1 MKQKFLAF
9 LALLMAVTSLSIAQ
23 NISVHG
29 TVSDTLGNGLPG
41 VTIRLVGTNSGTT
54 TDVKGAFNINAPGN
68 ASLEFSF
75 IGYKTQTV
83 AIGGREN
90 IVVHLGSAGTDL
102 NQVVVVGYG
111 TQKKKDLTGAVS
123 VVTAADIANRP
134 IVNAGEALQG
144 KAAGVQVTSNSG
156 KPGAGLS
163 IRVRGSSSISAGND
177 PLYVVDGI
185 PMTDISSYNPADFE
199 SISVLKDAASSAIY
213 GTRAANGVVVITTK
227 KGTPGKSKV
236 EFSTYYGTT
245 TPTKMLH
252 VLDAQQYQAYMNDT
266 KAYGPGAIT
275 DSMVAANNI
284 NWPDEVFRHGN
295 QQNYHV
301 GVSGGTE
308 KTQHYISL
316 DYNAQTG
323 MIRPSK
329 FDRLTGRV
337 NLSHQVNK
345 WLTVST
351 ATILSRTHDNDI
363 TDNQGVAKGGVVLSA
378 LGTPPTTPRYTPEG
392 YIGKNTYS
400 GWENPLGAIEANKT
414 RNLTDRLVS
423 NIGAD
428 IKFYKDLTFSSRFG
442 IDYTNFRGTF
452 FLDPFLTEYGRNQG
466 GSLTANTSTQLVWLS
481 EQTLNYKHAWGKNN
495 LSALAGWTAQES
507 HWQQTSISAS
517 RLPVQDRFKTWD
529 AMFMLATVKGT
540 PYTSVDDWALVSYL
554 GRINYDYDGK
564 YLFQANLRSD
574 NSSKFSAAHRTATFP
589 SFSAGWR
596 ISQEA
601 FMQDIRF
608 INDLKVRAGWGQN
621 GNQEGIGSY
630 AYLSLNNINANNG
643 STSYATVAPND
654 LRWETSTQTNFG
666 VDATFLDNR
675 LSFTA
680 DVYWKKTK
688 NVLVNVPLSG
698 EIVGSV
704 LLNMGSMQNIGQEF
718 VVSSK
723 NIVNGDFK
731 WNTDLN
737 ISFNKNKVLNIGN
750 GISFMNS
757 FGGIYERTNS
767 IALVQG
773 YGLGEFYGYVATGV
787 DPETGMQLYKTKE
800 GKTVPYAATKPSDRQ
815 LIGSAQ
821 PKFVYGMT
829 NTFSYKN
836 FDLTVFLQ
844 GSQGNKIFNGLRIET
859 EGLKDS
865 RNQSTAVLHR
875 WQNPGDRTDI
885 PRTLLNND
893 DNSQVSTR
901 FLEDGSYLRFKT
913 ITLNYHFNSGLLNK
927 IGLGAASVY
936 VSAQNLITITGY
948 KGFDPEVN
956 TYGTNSDNTQR
967 NTSLGIDY
975 GAYPQAKVFLA
986 GLNITLK

>member
-9 LALLMAVTSLSIAQ
+9 LALLMTVGMLAVAQ

-29 TVSDTLGNGLPG
+29 TVSDTLGNALPG
-41 VTIRLVGTNSGTT
+41 VTVRLVGTASGTT
-54 TDVKGAFNINAPGN
+54 TDITGAFTLSAPG
-68 ASLEFSF
+68 SGTLEFSF
-75 IGYKTQTV
+75 IGYKTTTV
-83 AIGGREN
+83 AIGGRDN
-90 IVVHLGSAGTDL
+90 LVVRLSATGTDL

-111 TQKKKDLTGAVS
+111 TQRKKDLTGAVS

-185 PMTDISSYNPADFE
+185 PMTDISSYSPSDFE
-199 SISVLKDAASSAIY
+199 SISVLKDAASSSIY

-227 KGTPGKSKV
+227 KGVVGKSKID
-236 EFSTYYGTT
+236 FSTYYGTT

-252 VLDAQQYQAYMNDT
+252 VLNAQQYQALMNDP
-266 KAYGPGAIT
+266 KAYGPNAVT
-275 DSMVAANNI
+275 DSMIAANDI

-295 QQNYHV
+295 QQNYHI
-301 GVSGGTE
+301 GISGGSE

-329 FDRLTGRV
+329 FDRVTGRV
-337 NLSHQVNK
+337 NLSHKATN

-351 ATILSRTHDNDI
+351 ATIISRTHDNDI
-363 TDNQGVAKGGVVLSA
+363 TDNQSVARGGVVLAA
-378 LGTPPTTPRYTPEG
+378 LGTPPTTPKYTPEG
-392 YIGKNTYS
+392 YIGQNPYS
-400 GWENPLGAIEANKT
+400 GWENPLGAIESNKT
-414 RNLTDRLVS
+414 LNLTDRLVS
-423 NIGAD
+423 NVGAD
-428 IKFYKDLTFSSRFG
+428 VKFYKDLTFSSRFG
-442 IDYTNFRGTF
+442 IDYTNYRNTF
-452 FLDPFLTEYGRNQG
+452 FLDPFLTSYGRQQG
-466 GSLTANTSTQLVWLS
+466 GSLTSNANTTLAWLS
-481 EQTLNYKHAWGKNN
+481 EQTLNYSHSWGKSNV
-495 LSALAGWTAQES
+495 SALAGWTAQAS
-507 HWQQTSISAS
+507 HFQQTSISAS
-517 RLPVQDRFKTWD
+517 RLPVEDRFKSWD
-529 AMFMLATVKGT
+529 AMFNLANVKGT
-540 PYTSVDDWALVSYL
+540 PSTSIDNWALISYL

-564 YLFQANLRSD
+564 YLFQANIRSD
-574 NSSKFSAAHRTATFP
+574 NSSKFSPAHRTATFP

-596 ISQEA
+596 ISQEE
-601 FMQDIRF
+601 FMKNVTF
-608 INDLKVRAGWGQN
+608 INDLKLRAGWGQN

-643 STSYATVAPND
+643 STSYATVAPED

-680 DVYWKKTK
+680 DVYWKKTE
-688 NVLVNVPLSG
+688 NVLVSVPLSG
-698 EIVGSV
+698 EIVPNV
-704 LLNMGSMQNIGQEF
+704 LLNMGSMRNIGQEF

-723 NIVNGDFK
+723 NIIKGDFK
-731 WNTDLN
+731 WNTDVN
-737 ISFNKNKVLNIGN
+737 ISFNKNEVLSIGN

-757 FGGIYERTNS
+757 FGAIYERTNA

-773 YGLGEFYGYVATGV
+773 YGLGEFYGYVSAGV
-787 DPETGMQLYKTKE
+787 DPQTGLELYKTKD
-800 GKTVPYAATKPSDRQ
+800 GKSVPYAETTPSDRK
-815 LIGSAQ
+815 LIGNAQ

-836 FDLTVFLQ
+836 FDLTVFIQ

-875 WQNPGDRTDI
+875 WQHPGDKTDI
-885 PRTLLNND
+885 PGILLNSD

-913 ITLNYHFNSGLLNK
+913 ITLNYHFNSGLLNR

-936 VSAQNLITITGY
+936 ISAQNLITITGY

-956 TYGTNSDNTQR
+956 TFGTNTDNTQR

-986 GLNITLK
+986 GLNITL